1 MSMNLPVKQADT
13 QVELF
18 HCMLSSKRESRV
30 KNKSRGCM
38 QMLTERKLIQQDQCP
53 SKDNFKQK
61 TSNDRKIFLNCE
73 KLDPQKS
80 QNNGL

>member
-1 MSMNLPVKQADT
+1 
-13 QVELF
+13 
-18 HCMLSSKRESRV
+18 
-30 KNKSRGCM
+30 M
-38 QMLTERKLIQQDQCP
+38 QMLTERKLIRQDQCP

-73 KLDPQKS
+73 KQSTEKS